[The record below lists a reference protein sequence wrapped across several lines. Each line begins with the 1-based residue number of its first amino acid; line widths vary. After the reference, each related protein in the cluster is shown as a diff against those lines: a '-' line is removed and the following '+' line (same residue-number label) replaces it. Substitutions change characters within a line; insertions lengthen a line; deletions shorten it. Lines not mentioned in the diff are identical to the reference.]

1 MNQTTKQPMQ
11 VKQATRI
18 QTSVLNGI
26 EKKVLVKMANHLP
39 SWVTSDMLTLIGV
52 FGALLTGTGFVL
64 TYFSYQWL
72 WLSSLGLI
80 INWFGDS
87 LDGTLARVRNTQR
100 PIYGYYL
107 DHNTD
112 LLCQL
117 AIFGGIGLSPM
128 MNMGVAMLVL
138 VMYLM
143 LEVYVSINA
152 HLKSEFRLTYAKMG
166 PTEFRLLVIILNTII
181 ICSPHLQQF
190 SRSHILLG
198 VETTCR
204 FMDYVGCIVAA
215 IMFIMYLVCFIK
227 DARYFAKIDPLKKNE
242 EVLAHSHPFRQV
254 CKFLIDRN
262 RSRYVGIV
270 ALLGLFVA

>member
-1 MNQTTKQPMQ
+1 MNPIVSQSEI
-11 VKQATRI
+11 KQAHRI
-18 QTSVLNGI
+18 QTSILNGI
-26 EKKVLVKMANHLP
+26 EKRVLVKMANHLP
-39 SWVTSDMLTLIGV
+39 RWVTSDMLTLIGV
-52 FGALLTGTGFVL
+52 LGALLTGVGFVL

-72 WLSSLGLI
+72 WLSSFGLI
-80 INWFGDS
+80 VNWFGDS
-87 LDGTLARVRNTQR
+87 LDGTLARVRNAQR

-143 LEVYVSINA
+143 LEVYVAINA

-181 ICSPHLQQF
+181 IFSPQLQQF
-190 SRSHILLG
+190 SRSH
-198 VETTCR
+198 
-204 FMDYVGCIVAA
+204 
-215 IMFIMYLVCFIK
+215 
-227 DARYFAKIDPLKKNE
+227 KIGR
-242 EVLAHSHPFRQV
+242 AHV
-254 CKFLIDRN
+254 
-262 RSRYVGIV
+262 
-270 ALLGLFVA
+270 